1 MARFEVFNK
10 DIEIKNRRN
19 VAERVINAIN
29 SRVNVIYNN
38 RYVVNHIGE
47 TTYISLD
54 FLKTLTIEEVE
65 DILQNTW

>member
-1 MARFEVFNK
+1 MAGFEVFNK

-19 VAERVINAIN
+19 IAERVIDAIN
-29 SRVNVIYNN
+29 NRVNVIYNN